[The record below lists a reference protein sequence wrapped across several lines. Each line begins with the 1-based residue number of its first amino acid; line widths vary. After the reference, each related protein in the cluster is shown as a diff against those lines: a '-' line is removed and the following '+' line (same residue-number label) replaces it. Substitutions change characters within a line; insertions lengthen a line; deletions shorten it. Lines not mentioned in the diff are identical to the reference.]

1 MKSILLA
8 ASAAFGL
15 CGLAIAAPVAPI
27 SQVTVTIGPELEAK
41 AGDLGQRDLD
51 QLAVDLRKD
60 VEGALTRSG
69 ASGPGGARLELVLA
83 DAIPNRPTYQQ
94 LGNNI
99 DLSPKTF
106 GIGGAKIEG
115 ALVFPDG
122 ARRPVSYAW
131 KETNIRNVL
140 DLTTWGDAHRAFDQ
154 FAYRVSRGDL
164 LAAR

>member
-8 ASAAFGL
+8 ASAAVGL
-15 CGLAIAAPVAPI
+15 WGVAVAAPVGPI

-60 VEGALTRSG
+60 VESALTRSG

-83 DAIPNRPTYQQ
+83 DAIPNRPTYRQ

-99 DLSPKTF
+99 DLSAKSF
-106 GIGGAKIEG
+106 GTGGARIEG

-122 ARRPVSYAW
+122 ARQPVSYAW
-131 KETNIRNVL
+131 RETNIRNVL
-140 DLTTWGDAHRAFDQ
+140 DFTTWADAHRTFDQ
-154 FAYRVSRGDL
+154 FAYRVARGDL